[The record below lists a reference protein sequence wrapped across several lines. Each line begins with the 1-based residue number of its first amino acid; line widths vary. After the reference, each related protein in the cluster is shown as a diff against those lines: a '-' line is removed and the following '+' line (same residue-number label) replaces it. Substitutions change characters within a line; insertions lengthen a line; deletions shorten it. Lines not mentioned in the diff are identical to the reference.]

1 MVHWKLHK
9 RCKKLINSRVFDLSM
24 LFLGCKNRMR
34 SEDWMPIW
42 TIENRFPSFISD
54 EVPQTFE
61 EEFQRMRTEEFS
73 VGCSLYVNFYLFF
86 HLNSG
91 FSIIIDGETHLQWM

>member
-1 MVHWKLHK
+1 
-9 RCKKLINSRVFDLSM
+9 
-24 LFLGCKNRMR
+24 MR

-42 TIENRFPSFISD
+42 TVENRSPSFID
-54 EVPQTFE
+54 EVPQTYGE
-61 EEFQRMRTEEFS
+61 GFQRMLTEEFS

-86 HLNSG
+86 YLNSG